1 MPDLSTPMIVPGASF
16 PHSAR
21 STAHFHTFSVFP
33 LRNVY
38 ALGHGFSPRTSLS
51 SSTAR
56 AAASYDYHLEKKA
69 DATSESCYEIK
80 NNSTSEVVDGDYTI
94 DDHFNIKSADGAVD
108 TNLFCGDTPYFQ
120 FPTDFLY
127 ITKSTDNGATWS
139 APQLVDAKNESEQV
153 FLIGPGR
160 GITTSTGRLIFPC
173 YQYTSGVQRTSTIY
187 SDDEG
192 ITWHRGATEIGRAHV

>member
-1 MPDLSTPMIVPGASF
+1 MIIIW
-16 PHSAR
+16 
-21 STAHFHTFSVFP
+21 
-33 LRNVY
+33 
-38 ALGHGFSPRTSLS
+38 
-51 SSTAR
+51 
-56 AAASYDYHLEKKA
+56 KKNA

-153 FLIGPGR
+153 FLIGPGTR
-160 GITTSTGRLIFPC
+160 NYNFYGKTDLPVLSV
-173 YQYTSGVQRTSTIY
+173 YKWSSENIY
-187 SDDEG
+187 NLF
-192 ITWHRGATEIGRAHV
+192 